1 MNDPAMLPLPPFQR
15 FRRLRQTPGLRRLVQ
30 ETRLHPAE
38 FILPFFVTHGVGLR
52 EEIGAM
58 PGVYHLSVDR
68 LPYAVEEAANAGVTS
83 VLLFGLPETK
93 DSGASEAFADDGIV
107 QQAVRRIK
115 ADFPEIVVITDV
127 CLCAYTD
134 HGHCGLLTPAGTI
147 DNDTTLPVLASVALS
162 HAEAGADIVAPSDM
176 MDGRIAA
183 IRATLDAHGFTE
195 TPILA
200 YAAKFASAFYGPFR
214 EAAHSAPSHGDRR
227 SHQMDPANGRE
238 ALREIAADIAE
249 GADMVMVKP
258 AMPYLDVLAQA
269 RAAFDV
275 PLTAYHVSGEYAML
289 RVAARQGLLDERRA
303 MLEALTSIKRA
314 GADSIITYAA
324 VDAARWL
331 AEEWGGALR
340 ALPAPATIAD

>member
-1 MNDPAMLPLPPFQR
+1 
-15 FRRLRQTPGLRRLVQ
+15 
-30 ETRLHPAE
+30 
-38 FILPFFVTHGVGLR
+38 
-52 EEIGAM
+52 
-58 PGVYHLSVDR
+58 
-68 LPYAVEEAANAGVTS
+68 VTS

-93 DSGASEAFADDGIV
+93 DPGASEAFASDGIV

-115 ADFPEIVVITDV
+115 ADFPAVVVITDV

-134 HGHCGLLTPAGTI
+134 HGHCGLLTDRGTI
-147 DNDTTLPVLASVALS
+147 DNDTTLPVLARVALS

-183 IRATLDAHGFTE
+183 IRATLDGGGFPE
-195 TPILA
+195 TPIMA
-200 YAAKFASAFYGPFR
+200 YSAKFASAFYGPFR

-269 RAAFDV
+269 RAAFDL
-275 PLTAYHVSGEYAML
+275 PITAYQVSGEYSML
-289 RVAARQGLLDERRA
+289 KNAAAHGLLDERRA

-324 VDAARWL
+324 IDAARWL
-331 AEEWGGALR
+331 TEEWGGALR
-340 ALPAPATIAD
+340 ALPQPSTVAD

>member
-1 MNDPAMLPLPPFQR
+1 MNDPIIAPVPPFQR
-15 FRRLRQTPGLRRLVQ
+15 FRRLRRTPALRRLVQ

-38 FILPFFVTHGVGLR
+38 FILPLFVTHGVNVR

-68 LPYAVEEAANAGVTS
+68 LAYAIEEAVNVGVTS

-93 DSGASEAFADDGIV
+93 DSGASEAFADAGIV

-134 HGHCGLLTPAGTI
+134 HGHCGLLTPTGTI
-147 DNDTTLPVLASVALS
+147 DNDTTLPVLARVALS

-183 IRATLDAHGFTE
+183 IRATLDAHGFPE
-195 TPILA
+195 TPIMA

-238 ALREIAADIAE
+238 ALREIEADIAE

-289 RVAARQGLLDERRA
+289 KVAARQGLLDERRA

-324 VDAARWL
+324 VDVARWL

-340 ALPAPATIAD
+340 ALPTAASVAD